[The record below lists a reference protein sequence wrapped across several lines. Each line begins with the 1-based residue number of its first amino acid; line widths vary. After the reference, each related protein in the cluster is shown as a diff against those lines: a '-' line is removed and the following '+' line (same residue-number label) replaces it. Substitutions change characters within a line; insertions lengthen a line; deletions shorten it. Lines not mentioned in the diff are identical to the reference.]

1 MASCFRRW
9 ILQTKMKKRDC
20 AKQMR
25 SIDSKKQVTA
35 PKRCNIRKCWLQTLR
50 DRMQS
55 ISCLRAR
62 IKVNLQERWT
72 ASSMGGPSITT
83 LIASI
88 IFQLPRSK
96 QFFICLQKPNWTT
109 LIQKPQTPKERK
121 KAMAANASSK
131 TLLPQLKTILEHTG
145 QMHPR

>member
-1 MASCFRRW
+1 MASCFLRW
-9 ILQTKMKKRDC
+9 ILQTKMKKRDY
-20 AKQMR
+20 AKQRR

-50 DRMQS
+50 DRIQS

-72 ASSMGGPSITT
+72 ASSTEGLSITT

-109 LIQKPQTPKERK
+109 LIQKPQTPKERM
-121 KAMAANASSK
+121 KAVAASASSK
-131 TLLPQLKTILEHTG
+131 TLLPLLETILEHSG
-145 QMHPR
+145 QIYPR